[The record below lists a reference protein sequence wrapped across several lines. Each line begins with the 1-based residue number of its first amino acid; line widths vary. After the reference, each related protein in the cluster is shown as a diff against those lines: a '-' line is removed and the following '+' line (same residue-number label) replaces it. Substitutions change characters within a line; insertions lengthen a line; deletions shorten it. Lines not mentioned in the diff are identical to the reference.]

1 MLSEDGKYPPGLVQK
16 ETDIV
21 CSAKDDDGKR
31 GGVSGKTGAG
41 VDNLKHKIWTYFIN
55 QTQDVG
61 IATRERHRVSM
72 VDAKHFL
79 SNAIVLLKDGPEYY
93 DVTAEEIRA
102 ATYALD
108 SLIGRIGIENVLDEV
123 FSSFCLGK

>member
-1 MLSEDGKYPPGLVQK
+1 
-16 ETDIV
+16 
-21 CSAKDDDGKR
+21 
-31 GGVSGKTGAG
+31 
-41 VDNLKHKIWTYFIN
+41 
-55 QTQDVG
+55 
-61 IATRERHRVSM
+61 M

-79 SNAIVLLKDGPEYY
+79 KNAVVLLKDGPEHY